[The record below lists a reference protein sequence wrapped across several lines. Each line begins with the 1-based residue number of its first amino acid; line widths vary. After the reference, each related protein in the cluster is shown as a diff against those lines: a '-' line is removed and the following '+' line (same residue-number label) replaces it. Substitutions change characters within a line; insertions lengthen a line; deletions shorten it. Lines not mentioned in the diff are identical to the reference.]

1 MFDGV
6 HRQPLVFARSNA
18 TRRYTEARD
27 VSHLLHFHDALP
39 REHPVWP
46 DQQPEQAPNSVTLR
60 EPFAKPRVHGNHILG
75 GHALES
81 VTILL
86 AEDETLLLLDFEDA
100 LKEAGFMVLAVTS
113 GKKAVEHLK
122 AAESSIAGI
131 VTDIRFAESP
141 SGWDVA
147 RIAREIDPE
156 MPVVYISGDSAPD
169 WASQGV
175 PKSIMIE
182 KPFVMSQMI
191 VAISQLLNDRRA
203 GAAAFE

>member
-1 MFDGV
+1 M
-6 HRQPLVFARSNA
+6 
-18 TRRYTEARD
+18 
-27 VSHLLHFHDALP
+27 
-39 REHPVWP
+39 
-46 DQQPEQAPNSVTLR
+46 
-60 EPFAKPRVHGNHILG
+60 
-75 GHALES
+75 ES

-113 GKKAVEHLK
+113 GKKALEHLK

-182 KPFVMSQMI
+182 KPFVMSQLI
-191 VAISQLLNDRRA
+191 VATSQLLNDRRA
-203 GAAAFE
+203 GVADLE

>member
-1 MFDGV
+1 M
-6 HRQPLVFARSNA
+6 
-18 TRRYTEARD
+18 
-27 VSHLLHFHDALP
+27 
-39 REHPVWP
+39 
-46 DQQPEQAPNSVTLR
+46 
-60 EPFAKPRVHGNHILG
+60 
-75 GHALES
+75 ES

-86 AEDETLLLLDFEDA
+86 TEDETLLLLDFEDG

-113 GKKAVEHLK
+113 GRKAIEHLK
-122 AAESSIAGI
+122 ASGSSFAGI

-169 WASQGV
+169 WASQCV

-182 KPFVMSQMI
+182 KPFVMTQFI
-191 VAISQLLNDRRA
+191 VAI
-203 GAAAFE
+203 

>member
-1 MFDGV
+1 M
-6 HRQPLVFARSNA
+6 
-18 TRRYTEARD
+18 
-27 VSHLLHFHDALP
+27 
-39 REHPVWP
+39 
-46 DQQPEQAPNSVTLR
+46 
-60 EPFAKPRVHGNHILG
+60 
-75 GHALES
+75 ES

-113 GKKAVEHLK
+113 GKKALEHLK

-175 PKSIMIE
+175 PKSI
-182 KPFVMSQMI
+182 KPFVMSQLI

-203 GAAAFE
+203 GVADLE

>member
-6 HRQPLVFARSNA
+6 HRQPLVFARSNP
-18 TRRYTEARD
+18 TRRYTEARE

-39 REHPVWP
+39 REHAVWP
-46 DQQPEQAPNSVTLR
+46 GQEPEQAPNSVTLR
-60 EPFAKPRVHGNHILG
+60 EQFAKSRVHGNLILG
-75 GHALES
+75 GQALETLES

-131 VTDIRFAESP
+131 VTDIRFAESQAVGTSP
-141 SGWDVA
+141 ALQGRSTL
-147 RIAREIDPE
+147 RCR
-156 MPVVYISGDSAPD
+156 SSTSAGTVLPI
-169 WASQGV
+169 G
-175 PKSIMIE
+175 P
-182 KPFVMSQMI
+182 
-191 VAISQLLNDRRA
+191 LRA
-203 GAAAFE
+203 FLRVS

>member
-1 MFDGV
+1 MTRCG
-6 HRQPLVFARSNA
+6 ANIRSGL
-18 TRRYTEARD
+18 TRNLSRRRI
-27 VSHLLHFHDALP
+27 P
-39 REHPVWP
+39 
-46 DQQPEQAPNSVTLR
+46 VTLR
-60 EPFAKPRVHGNHILG
+60 EPFAEPRVHLG

-81 VTILL
+81 VNILL

-100 LKEAGFMVLAVTS
+100 LKEAGFVVLAVTS

-182 KPFVMSQMI
+182 KPFVMSQLI
-191 VAISQLLNDRRA
+191 VAISQLLNDRTA
-203 GAAAFE
+203 GAAALE

>member
-1 MFDGV
+1 MALGRVRRGSPAAVGV
-6 HRQPLVFARSNA
+6 CE
-18 TRRYTEARD
+18 TRRYTEARE

-39 REHPVWP
+39 REHAVWP
-46 DQQPEQAPNSVTLR
+46 GQEPEQAPNSVTLR
-60 EPFAKPRVHGNHILG
+60 EQFAKSRVHGNLILG
-75 GHALES
+75 GQALES

-147 RIAREIDPE
+147 ALQGRSTLRCR
-156 MPVVYISGDSAPD
+156 SSTSAGTVLPI
-169 WASQGV
+169 G
-175 PKSIMIE
+175 PLK
-182 KPFVMSQMI
+182 
-191 VAISQLLNDRRA
+191 
-203 GAAAFE
+203 AFLRVS